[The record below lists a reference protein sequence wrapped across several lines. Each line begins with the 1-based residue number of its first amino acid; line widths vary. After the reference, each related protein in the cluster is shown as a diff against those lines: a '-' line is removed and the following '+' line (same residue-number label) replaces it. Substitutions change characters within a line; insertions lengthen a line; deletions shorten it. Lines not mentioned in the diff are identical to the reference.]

1 MNTLVKYNGVTSD
14 LSDIVD
20 RFHDCFWSD
29 PVFQLNR
36 NWRPTDVS
44 ETDKSVVVE
53 VELPRFKREDIKVE
67 VSNGKLSIIAKN
79 QKSSYIREFSYTG
92 LDFDLA
98 DVKLQDGVLRIEIPK
113 ISSEKTKKYLE
124 VK

>member
-1 MNTLVKYNGVTSD
+1 MNTLVKYNGVASD

-44 ETDKSVVVE
+44 ETDKSVTVE
-53 VELPRFKREDIKVE
+53 IELPRFKKEEIKVE
-67 VSNGKLSIIAKN
+67 VDNKKLSVTAKN
-79 QKSSYIREFSYTG
+79 AKSSYVREFSYNG
-92 LDFDLA
+92 LDFEKA
-98 DVKLQDGVLRIEIPK
+98 DVKLQDGVLRIEVPK
-113 ISSEKTKKYLE
+113 LSSDKSKKYLE
-124 VK
+124 IK